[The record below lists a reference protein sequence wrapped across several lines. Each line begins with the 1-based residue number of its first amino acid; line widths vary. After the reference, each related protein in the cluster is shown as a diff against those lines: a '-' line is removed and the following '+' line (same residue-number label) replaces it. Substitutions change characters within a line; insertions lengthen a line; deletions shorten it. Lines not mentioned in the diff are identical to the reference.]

1 MTFKVIFLD
10 ATNAMLNDTHK
21 STKSLKELRIQT
33 GLTQYALAE
42 TLGIRQGTV
51 CDWERGTNEPRI
63 SVSKVLLLCQTLNCS
78 LEELV
83 SAVETARN
91 KDRDLAESQEEQQKQ
106 PVAA

>member
-1 MTFKVIFLD
+1 MTFRVIFLD
-10 ATNAMLNDTHK
+10 ATHVIMNHVHP

-42 TLGIRQGTV
+42 TLGIRQGTI

-83 SAVETARN
+83 LAIEIARN
-91 KDRDLAESQEEQQKQ
+91 KELDLDSSKKARKEL
-106 PVAA
+106 VTT

>member
-1 MTFKVIFLD
+1 
-10 ATNAMLNDTHK
+10 MLKEVQK
-21 STKSLKELRIQT
+21 SIRSLKELRIQT

-63 SVSKVLLLCQTLNCS
+63 PVSKVLLLCQTLNCS

-83 SAVETARN
+83 LAVEVARN
-91 KDRDLAESQEEQQKQ
+91 KDLTSDASQKDEKKL
-106 PVAA
+106 VAV

>member
-1 MTFKVIFLD
+1 MTFRVITPN
-10 ATNAMLNDTHK
+10 ATHAMLNEVQK
-21 STKSLKELRIQT
+21 SRRSLKELRIQT

-63 SVSKVLLLCQTLNCS
+63 PVSKVLLLCQTLNCS

-83 SAVETARN
+83 LAVEVARN
-91 KDRDLAESQEEQQKQ
+91 KDLTSDVSQKDEKKLIA
-106 PVAA
+106 V

>member
-1 MTFKVIFLD
+1 
-10 ATNAMLNDTHK
+10 MLNDVDK
-21 STKSLKELRIQT
+21 SRRSLKELRIQT

-63 SVSKVLLLCQTLNCS
+63 PVSKVLLLCQTLNCS

-83 SAVETARN
+83 SAVEVARN
-91 KDRDLAESQEEQQKQ
+91 KDLSLDVNQEEGVNLL
-106 PVAA
+106 VAV

>member
-1 MTFKVIFLD
+1 MTFRVISLD
-10 ATNAMLNDTHK
+10 ATHAMLNDVDK
-21 STKSLKELRIQT
+21 SRRSLKELRVRT

-63 SVSKVLLLCQTLNCS
+63 PVSKVLLLCQTLNCS

-83 SAVETARN
+83 SAVEVARS
-91 KDRDLAESQEEQQKQ
+91 KDLNLDTQINQKQ
-106 PVAA
+106 LVAI

>member
-1 MTFKVIFLD
+1 MTFRVIFLN
-10 ATNAMLNDTHK
+10 ATHDIMTYVHP
-21 STKSLKELRIQT
+21 STRSLKELRIQT

-83 SAVETARN
+83 LAVEAARN
-91 KDRDLAESQEEQQKQ
+91 KDLNLDAIQKDQKQ
-106 PVAA
+106 LVAT

>member
-1 MTFKVIFLD
+1 MTYV
-10 ATNAMLNDTHK
+10 HP
-21 STKSLKELRIQT
+21 STRSLKELRIQT

-63 SVSKVLLLCQTLNCS
+63 PVSKVLLLCQTLNCS

-83 SAVETARN
+83 LAVEAARN
-91 KDRDLAESQEEQQKQ
+91 KDLNLDAIQKDQKQ
-106 PVAA
+106 LVAT

>member
-1 MTFKVIFLD
+1 MTFRVISLD
-10 ATNAMLNDTHK
+10 ATHAIMNDAHK

-42 TLGIRQGTV
+42 TLGIRQGTI

-83 SAVETARN
+83 LAVEVARN
-91 KDRDLAESQEEQQKQ
+91 KDQGLSESHEKLQKQ